1 MFFTCEVA
9 KCVKVIVARLSL
21 QSRLEMNLHNL
32 LAFLVP
38 KMFQGHNESPRMI
51 LGP

>member
-38 KMFQGHNESPRMI
+38 RCSKDIMSRPV
-51 LGP
+51 